1 MQRLWRFWGQKPR
14 AEGARQ
20 RAPSPG
26 YSEEVLNSGWVPK
39 PAAPFVMP
47 ASSASSA
54 QPEPQESAAAEL
66 LHRVY
71 LHQAC

>member
-1 MQRLWRFWGQKPR
+1 MQRFWRFWGQKPR

-20 RAPSPG
+20 RAPSLG
-26 YSEEVLNSGWVPK
+26 YSEEVLNSGWVPEP
-39 PAAPFVMP
+39 PAPLVMP
-47 ASSASSA
+47 MSSA